1 MNITDIKNKTVGEI
15 VTEDFSSTRIF
26 KRFGIDFC
34 CHGNTDLK
42 TACKQQNVD
51 IDTVISELQSPS
63 GEQSGDSN
71 IPFSSWPLD
80 LLLDYVLKIHHRG
93 IRTNGPALLSLLE
106 KVKNVHGENH
116 PELFELGNLLEE
128 SLHDLEEHLQKEE
141 NVLFPYLYR
150 LYDVSLKHKSIEPMH
165 CGTIRNPIRV
175 MMMEHEN
182 EGIRYKHI
190 IDLTHHFTTPQDG
203 CTSYH
208 LLMRD
213 LEAFVDA
220 LFEHIHIENN
230 IVFPRFEE
238 LEGESIINDGYK

>member
-93 IRTNGPALLSLLE
+93 IRTNGPELLSLLE

-116 PELFELGNLLEE
+116 PE
-128 SLHDLEEHLQKEE
+128 
-141 NVLFPYLYR
+141 
-150 LYDVSLKHKSIEPMH
+150 
-165 CGTIRNPIRV
+165 
-175 MMMEHEN
+175 
-182 EGIRYKHI
+182 
-190 IDLTHHFTTPQDG
+190 
-203 CTSYH
+203 
-208 LLMRD
+208 
-213 LEAFVDA
+213 
-220 LFEHIHIENN
+220 
-230 IVFPRFEE
+230 
-238 LEGESIINDGYK
+238 